1 MNLPTG
7 KIEDLAKRAFDN
19 DQFYESIELFA
30 ADYDDQMEVYFGI
43 NRKISYEFEYLFK
56 LFDRE
61 AVLDMYEEKYDSIK
75 AERKAGQDAKNIEKV
90 SSVQDEKSTC
100 HRCGEDMGPD
110 DDECHSCELE
120 FAKKYDY

>member
-7 KIEDLAKRAFDN
+7 KIADLATRAFDN
-19 DQFYESIELFA
+19 DQFYESIDLFT

-43 NRKISYEFEYLFK
+43 NRKISDEFEYLFK

-61 AVLDMYEEKYDSIK
+61 AVLDMYEEKYNSIK
-75 AERKAGQDAKNIEKV
+75 AERKAGQDAKNVEEG

-120 FAKKYDY
+120 FAKKYNY